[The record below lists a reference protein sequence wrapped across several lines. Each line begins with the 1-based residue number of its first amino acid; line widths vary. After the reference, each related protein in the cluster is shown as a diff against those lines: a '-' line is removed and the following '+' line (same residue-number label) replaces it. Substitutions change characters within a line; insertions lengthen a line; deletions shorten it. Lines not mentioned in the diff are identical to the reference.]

1 MNSISAI
8 SVKSSHETLLEK
20 ANLFLDSI
28 NLQKGD
34 PESESSLYF
43 QKKKNSIFSDFNES
57 KSINSLSP
65 ALSIYKNG
73 SETPLQLTSKL
84 FVSRKNLNSP
94 TKPMDFSS
102 PQPRKR
108 TSMKKKSSY
117 EYLENEPNF
126 GTSSDFEKT
135 DSERGNKTEIS
146 SLGDAIPNK
155 KKRNHQYFPHC
166 SLTHWKILGSFK
178 MKSKFDG
185 FSSNC

>member
-28 NLQKGD
+28 KLQKGD

-84 FVSRKNLNSP
+84 FISRKNLNSP
-94 TKPMDFSS
+94 TKPIDFSS

-117 EYLENEPNF
+117 EYLEDEQNF
-126 GTSSDFEKT
+126 GTSSDFDKT
-135 DSERGNKTEIS
+135 DSERGTTTEIS

-155 KKRNHQYFPHC
+155 KKKKP
-166 SLTHWKILGSFK
+166 SI
-178 MKSKFDG
+178 
-185 FSSNC
+185 FSSLLAKTLEDLGKFQNEI